1 MSEALKPIT
10 SIIGG
15 VGSTLGLGS
24 TATPTIKQ
32 ASAVNTDDAINQ
44 ADDLLRRRS
53 RQGVNA
59 NILSGSGGSNTI
71 SASSTGQKTLLG
83 G

>member
-10 SIIGG
+10 QVIGG
-15 VGSTLGLGS
+15 VGSVLGLGS

-32 ASAVNTDDAINQ
+32 ASSVNTEDAINQ

-59 NILSGSGGSNTI
+59 NILSGGSSNTI